1 MIQQKSILL
10 RLYSSEAGSTFTSQY
25 VLFAIPVVAVT
36 VLNARDSEVALL
48 NAASGFGILV
58 FLLFLGPLTDVR
70 RKDLLLG
77 FLSIAR
83 GLAAALLTY
92 AFMQD
97 AVSTTVLIVSIF
109 FLGGMTALY
118 ESSVS
123 AYIPALVRSAKLPSV
138 NSWIAGLRSA
148 ADIGAGAAAG
158 WVLQYFGPTWLMAVV
173 AVLYILVSVGPFSM
187 RAVFGSERIDQLG
200 AEGAGPEPYTGFINK
215 AMAGFNI
222 LFRDRAQFRMNLGI
236 FQFNLFTS
244 AVQAVF
250 AVYAIRYADLTAF
263 TFGLAGTIGGLIGL
277 SGVWFSVRAIRR
289 FRPHRLLAATL
300 MIPGVMGV
308 FIVLLPIFDPT
319 IQIFVLGA
327 SLGIWSAATLTN
339 IALFETIKQVL
350 VPSRYLGRYSAAS
363 RLFTWGIEPV
373 GALLAAL
380 AVIYVPIS
388 VVLTIAFVG
397 VFASGLWVIRERSL
411 IAITNRQLYEY
422 MAEPAE

>member
-1 MIQQKSILL
+1 MNHQKSILF
-10 RLYSSEAGSTFTSQY
+10 RLYASEAGSTFTSQY

-48 NAASGFGILV
+48 NAASGLGILI
-58 FLLFLGPLTDVR
+58 FLLLLGPLADVR

-83 GLAAALLTY
+83 GVAAALLTY

-97 AVSTTVLIVSIF
+97 AVSITVLIVGVF
-109 FLGGMTALY
+109 FIGGMTALY

-123 AYIPALVRSAKLPSV
+123 AYIPALVRPSKLPTA

-158 WVLQYFGPTWLMAVV
+158 WVLQYLGPSWLMAVV
-173 AVLYILVSVGPFSM
+173 AALYIVVSVGPFSM
-187 RAVFGSERIDQLG
+187 RPVFKPGGGSIQRADKADSE
-200 AEGAGPEPYTGFINK
+200 TGKSFIQE
-215 AMAGFNI
+215 ALAGFNI

-244 AVQAVF
+244 AVQAIF
-250 AVYAIRYADLTAF
+250 AVYAIRYADLTAI

-277 SGVWFSVRAIRR
+277 LGVWISVKAIRK
-289 FRPHRLLAATL
+289 FRPHRLMAATL
-300 MIPGVMGV
+300 MIPGIMGI
-308 FIVLLPIFDPT
+308 FIVLLPVFTPT
-319 IQIFVLGA
+319 SQIFVLGA
-327 SLGIWSAATLTN
+327 ALGIWAAATLTN

-350 VPSRYLGRYSAAS
+350 VPSQYLGRYSAAS

-380 AVIYVPIS
+380 AVTYAPIS
-388 VVLTIAFVG
+388 VVLTIAFG
-397 VFASGLWVIRERSL
+397 GIFASGFWVIREKSL

-422 MAEPAE
+422 MSEAAK